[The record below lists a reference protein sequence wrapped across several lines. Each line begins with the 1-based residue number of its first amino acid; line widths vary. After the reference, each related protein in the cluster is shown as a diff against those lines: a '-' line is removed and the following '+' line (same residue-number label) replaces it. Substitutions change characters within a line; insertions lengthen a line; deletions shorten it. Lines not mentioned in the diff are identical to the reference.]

1 MNEEQ
6 KKEMEALAGDMAKKI
21 VAGLGLE
28 KVADLSD
35 KVEKIMAR
43 EKSIDSK
50 LVKILGGKDYE
61 KDADKLTK
69 EEKIVGFFHALVT
82 DNSHALK
89 ALSEGTAAD
98 GGNII
103 PQDFYAEIVKDLND
117 KVVLRSL
124 ARIVPMKR
132 NVLTIPTLTN
142 DVKTYW
148 TNENA
153 AKTTTTANFGQTT
166 LTAFKQAAILYA
178 SDELIEDSFAFDVV
192 RMIIDLFSDAIAR
205 EEELAFA
212 RGNGTTQ
219 PQGLETARGAGT
231 IASIAAVGQDFDD
244 IINLEYSLKSQYRAG
259 AVYLMN
265 SRTEREVRK
274 LKDSNGRYL
283 WQEPVAVTQP
293 ATLHGKAAYNCEQL
307 PNGTIFF
314 GDFKRGYWIGDRG
327 EIAVKVTQDSET
339 AFTKDQTAIRVVK
352 RTAGAVIH
360 GNAIKALTGF

>member
-1 MNEEQ
+1 
-6 KKEMEALAGDMAKKI
+6 
-21 VAGLGLE
+21 
-28 KVADLSD
+28 
-35 KVEKIMAR
+35 
-43 EKSIDSK
+43 
-50 LVKILGGKDYE
+50 
-61 KDADKLTK
+61 
-69 EEKIVGFFHALVT
+69 
-82 DNSHALK
+82 
-89 ALSEGTAAD
+89 
-98 GGNII
+98 
-103 PQDFYAEIVKDLND
+103 
-117 KVVLRSL
+117 
-124 ARIVPMKR
+124 
-132 NVLTIPTLTN
+132 LTIPTLTN

-148 TNENA
+148 TSENA

-219 PQGLETARGAGT
+219 PTGLETALTAT
-231 IASIAAVGQDFDD
+231 TIAAVTAVNQDFDD
-244 IINLEYSLKSQYRAG
+244 IINLEYALKAQYRG
-259 AVYLMN
+259 NAVYLMN
-265 SRTEREVRK
+265 SNTEREVRK

-283 WQEPVAVTQP
+283 WQEPVAATQP
-293 ATLHGKAAYNCEQL
+293 GTLHGKPAYNCEQL
-307 PNGTIFF
+307 ANGHIFF

-327 EIAVKVTQDSET
+327 EIAVKITQDSET